1 MGRWF
6 WIGFAGLLVAA
17 MLVGGYVL
25 FTPKIGH
32 ATSAEIDAAL
42 PASLKVK
49 DAPDPEGEARY
60 ERLAE
65 LLKGIDKA
73 PLSLTEGPRKGKSTP
88 ENEAVL
94 AKVDALLKEGPLR
107 VRMRGPYDLMREATP
122 FRDAAKLI
130 QVAIQ
135 AAQER
140 GDRAACARWATLGLR
155 YGAALRDS
163 KGVVIDALVDI
174 ANESIINRAVYL
186 AEINGGFD
194 SAGRAQVLA
203 LLKPEDG
210 SSPWLA
216 DSVRRDFQ
224 AYWIPVLL
232 EPDKHAKDLAVSGDY
247 AMDGGDFSEP
257 VHESKLAG
265 TFDPVETARLG
276 GKIYEA
282 MMDDL
287 RHPMTQAK
295 HAESK
300 LIAEAEKGLPSAIA
314 GGPEGYWYRIRMNIG
329 RNTLGRQ
336 SISSGALTQ
345 LGAATA
351 RAAATRNLVRA
362 TILLRMGQAPA
373 LPDPYGKGN
382 LRFDTKRKI
391 VWSVGEKGTD
401 DGGMIGRGWDVSA
414 ADYGCPYGDR
424 SWAPRTY
431 TVPSG
436 PKGFPSPGPGAP
448 PGPGRAD

>member
-32 ATSAEIDAAL
+32 ATRAEIEAAL

-60 ERLAE
+60 KRLAE

-73 PLSLTEGPRKGKSTP
+73 PLSLTEGPKKGKSTP

-107 VRMRGPYDLMREATP
+107 VPMRGPNDLMREATP
-122 FRDAAKLI
+122 IRDAAKLI
-130 QVAIQ
+130 QIAIQ

-155 YGAALRDS
+155 YGTALRDS

-174 ANESIINRAVYL
+174 AIGSIINRAVYL
-186 AEINGGFD
+186 AEINGGLD
-194 SAGRAQVLA
+194 DAGRKQVLS
-203 LLKPEDG
+203 LLIPSDG
-210 SSPWLA
+210 TSEEMA
-216 DSVRRDFQ
+216 GAIRRDFY
-224 AYWIPVLL
+224 AYWMPLL
-232 EPDKHAKDLAVSGDY
+232 LDPDKHVKELLA
-247 AMDGGDFSEP
+247 SEP
-257 VHESKLAG
+257 VDLPSDDVVEPAPEPKLAG
-265 TFDPVETARLG
+265 TFDPVDTARLG
-276 GKIYEA
+276 GKVYDA
-282 MMDDL
+282 MINDL
-287 RHPMTQAK
+287 RRPFPQAT
-295 HAESK
+295 HA
-300 LIAEAEKGLPSAIA
+300 AERFAAEGERGLPSPAFS
-314 GGPEGYWYRIRMNIG
+314 GPEGMWFRVKMNLG

-336 SISSGALTQ
+336 GVTSGVLTQ
-345 LGAATA
+345 LGQATA
-351 RAAATRNLVRA
+351 RAAVTRNLVRA
-362 TILLRMGQAPA
+362 TILLRMGQVPV

-414 ADYGCPYGDR
+414 ADYGCPYGDH
-424 SWAPRTY
+424 SWAPRTL

-436 PKGFPSPGPGAP
+436 PKGFLGPGPGAP
-448 PGPGRAD
+448 AGRAD